1 MIAGLKQIT
10 PYFCSLKKL
19 TMEFINQRICM
30 GKDLG
35 VHGNLFG
42 GNMLSWIDE
51 AAGTMAAAVCQ
62 SPNMVTV
69 KIDEVVFRKAVK
81 VGFLIKIYGKVVRMG
96 TTSVTLKVDARK
108 HNVITQE
115 EILVCDTELTFVRID
130 EYGDTVPIP
139 ESVREMYQYLKEVK
153 SE

>member
-1 MIAGLKQIT
+1 
-10 PYFCSLKKL
+10 
-19 TMEFINQRICM
+19 MEFITQRICM

-51 AAGTMAAAVCQ
+51 AAGTMAASVCQ
-62 SPNMVTV
+62 SPNMVTLKV
-69 KIDEVVFRKAVK
+69 DEVVFRKAVK
-81 VGFLIKIYGKVVRMG
+81 VGYLIKIYGQVCKMG
-96 TTSVTLKVDARK
+96 TTSVTLRMEARK

-115 EILVCDTELTFVRID
+115 EILVCDTEVTFVRID

-139 ESVREMYQYLKEVK
+139 ESVRNLYKEISSNFK
-153 SE
+153 AQ

>member
-1 MIAGLKQIT
+1 MESFYALTLQPIIT
-10 PYFCSLKKL
+10 

-51 AAGTMAAAVCQ
+51 AAGTMAASVCQ
-62 SPNMVTV
+62 TPNMVTV

-81 VGFLIKIYGKVVRMG
+81 VGYLIKIYGKVARMG
-96 TTSVTLKVDARK
+96 TTSVTLKVEARK
-108 HNVITQE
+108 HNVITEE
-115 EILVCDTELTFVRID
+115 EITVCDTEITFVRID
-130 EYGDTVPIP
+130 EYGDPVPIP
-139 ESVREMYQYLKEVK
+139 ETVRLKYPGK
-153 SE
+153 

>member
-1 MIAGLKQIT
+1 
-10 PYFCSLKKL
+10 
-19 TMEFINQRICM
+19 M

-51 AAGTMAAAVCQ
+51 AAGTMAASICQ
-62 SPNMVTV
+62 SPNMVTL
-69 KIDEVVFRKAVK
+69 KISEVVFRKAVK
-81 VGFLIKIYGKVVRMG
+81 VGYLIKIYGKVIKMG

-108 HNVITQE
+108 HNVITEE

-130 EYGDTVPIP
+130 EYGDPSPIP
-139 ESVREMYQYLKEVK
+139 QAVRDRYAKLLA
-153 SE
+153 

>member
-1 MIAGLKQIT
+1 
-10 PYFCSLKKL
+10 
-19 TMEFINQRICM
+19 MEFINQRICM

-62 SPNMVTV
+62 SPNMVTI

-81 VGFLIKIYGKVVRMG
+81 VGYLIKIYGRVCKMG
-96 TTSVTLKVDARK
+96 KTSVTLNVEARK

-115 EILVCDTELTFVRID
+115 EILVCETEITFVRID
-130 EYGDTVPIP
+130 EYGDPSPIP
-139 ESVREMYQYLKEVK
+139 QNVRNQYAEFAK
-153 SE
+153 

>member
-1 MIAGLKQIT
+1 
-10 PYFCSLKKL
+10 
-19 TMEFINQRICM
+19 M

-51 AAGTMAAAVCQ
+51 AAGTMAASVCQ

-115 EILVCDTELTFVRID
+115 EILVCDTEVTFVRID
-130 EYGDTVPIP
+130 EYGDAVPIP
-139 ESVREMYQYLKEVK
+139 ESVRENYSHLK
-153 SE
+153 

>member
-1 MIAGLKQIT
+1 
-10 PYFCSLKKL
+10 
-19 TMEFINQRICM
+19 M

-42 GNMLSWIDE
+42 GNMLCWIDE
-51 AAGTMAAAVCQ
+51 AAGTMATALCQ

-81 VGFLIKIYGKVVRMG
+81 VGYLIKIYGRICKMG
-96 TTSVTLKVDARK
+96 RTSITLKVEARK

-115 EILVCDTELTFVRID
+115 EILVCETEITFVRID
-130 EYGDTVPIP
+130 EYGDASPIP
-139 ESVREMYQYLKEVK
+139 KNVRAKYAEFSK
-153 SE
+153 

>member
-1 MIAGLKQIT
+1 
-10 PYFCSLKKL
+10 
-19 TMEFINQRICM
+19 MEFITQRICM

-51 AAGTMAAAVCQ
+51 AAGTMAASVCQ
-62 SPNMVTV
+62 SPNMVTIKV
-69 KIDEVVFRKAVK
+69 DEVVFRKAVK
-81 VGFLIKIYGKVVRMG
+81 VGYLIKIYGRVVKMG
-96 TTSVTLKVDARK
+96 TTSVTLQMEARK

-115 EILVCDTELTFVRID
+115 EILVCDTEITFVRID

-139 ESVREMYQYLKEVK
+139 ESVRDMYKELNTK
-153 SE
+153 FKAL

>member
-1 MIAGLKQIT
+1 
-10 PYFCSLKKL
+10 
-19 TMEFINQRICM
+19 M

-51 AAGTMAAAVCQ
+51 AAGTMAASVCQ
-62 SPNMVTV
+62 SPNMVTLKV
-69 KIDEVVFRKAVK
+69 DEVVFRKAVK
-81 VGFLIKIYGKVVRMG
+81 VGYLIKIYGQVCKMG
-96 TTSVTLKVDARK
+96 TTSVTLRMEARK

-115 EILVCDTELTFVRID
+115 EILVCDTEVTFVRID

-139 ESVREMYQYLKEVK
+139 ESVRNLYKEISSNFK
-153 SE
+153 AQ

>member
-1 MIAGLKQIT
+1 
-10 PYFCSLKKL
+10 
-19 TMEFINQRICM
+19 M

-51 AAGTMAAAVCQ
+51 AAGTMAAAICR
-62 SPNMVTV
+62 SPNMVTL

-81 VGFLIKIYGKVVRMG
+81 VGYLIKIYGEVCKMG
-96 TTSVTLKVDARK
+96 RTSVTLKVDARK

-115 EILVCDTELTFVRID
+115 EIIVTDTEITFVRID
-130 EYGDTVPIP
+130 EYGDPVPIP
-139 ESVREMYQYLKEVK
+139 DSVREQYAHLLKK
-153 SE
+153 

>member
-1 MIAGLKQIT
+1 
-10 PYFCSLKKL
+10 
-19 TMEFINQRICM
+19 MEFITQRICM

-51 AAGTMAAAVCQ
+51 AAGTMAASVCQ

-69 KIDEVVFRKAVK
+69 KVDEVVFRKAVK
-81 VGFLIKIYGKVVRMG
+81 VGYLIKIYGKVCKMG
-96 TTSVTLKVDARK
+96 TTSVTLQVEARK

-115 EILVCDTELTFVRID
+115 EILVCDTEITFVRID

-139 ESVREMYQYLKEVK
+139 ESVRDMYTHLKK
-153 SE
+153 SFKAQ

>member
-1 MIAGLKQIT
+1 
-10 PYFCSLKKL
+10 
-19 TMEFINQRICM
+19 MEFINQRICM

-51 AAGTMAAAVCQ
+51 AAGTMAASVCQ

-81 VGFLIKIYGKVVRMG
+81 VGYLIKIYGRVCKMG
-96 TTSVTLKVDARK
+96 RTSVTLKVEARK

-115 EILVCDTELTFVRID
+115 EILVCETEITFVRID
-130 EYGDTVPIP
+130 EYGDASPIP
-139 ESVREMYQYLKEVK
+139 QNVRNEYAEFAK
-153 SE
+153 

>member
-1 MIAGLKQIT
+1 
-10 PYFCSLKKL
+10 
-19 TMEFINQRICM
+19 MEFINQRICM

-51 AAGTMAAAVCQ
+51 AAGTMAASICQ
-62 SPNMVTV
+62 SPNMVTL
-69 KIDEVVFRKAVK
+69 KISEVVFRKAVK
-81 VGFLIKIYGKVVRMG
+81 VGYLIKIYGKVIKMG

-108 HNVITQE
+108 HNVITEE

-130 EYGDTVPIP
+130 EYGDPSPIP
-139 ESVREMYQYLKEVK
+139 QAVRDRYAKLLA
-153 SE
+153 

>member
-1 MIAGLKQIT
+1 
-10 PYFCSLKKL
+10 
-19 TMEFINQRICM
+19 MEFINQRICM

-139 ESVREMYQYLKEVK
+139 ESVREMYQYLKEIK
-153 SE
+153 PA

>member
-1 MIAGLKQIT
+1 
-10 PYFCSLKKL
+10 
-19 TMEFINQRICM
+19 M

-69 KIDEVVFRKAVK
+69 KIAEVVFLKAVK
-81 VGFLIKIYGKVVRMG
+81 VGYLIKIYGRVCKMG
-96 TTSVTLKVDARK
+96 RTSVTLKVEARK
-108 HNVITQE
+108 HNVVTEQ
-115 EILVCDTELTFVRID
+115 EILVCETEITFVRID
-130 EYGDTVPIP
+130 EYGDPSPIP
-139 ESVREMYQYLKEVK
+139 QNVRNQHAEFAK
-153 SE
+153 